1 MRFRPMRCVGAV
13 WHFREVMVVT
23 EWGKAFEVAFV
34 GLSGVF
40 LGLVLLNI
48 CVNVFAQIVRG
59 VERIGVKKDAS

>member
-1 MRFRPMRCVGAV
+1 
-13 WHFREVMVVT
+13 MVVT

-40 LGLVLLNI
+40 LGLILLNI